1 MKVLVDFDNIPI
13 QIRKQGSSY
22 TVDRIFTA
30 LKPVLSQVNANE
42 LDFRLYG
49 GWDENHG
56 MSRMAQQLS
65 ADLRANFPKIV
76 NSDHVQP
83 SVPLRLSVSLAQSL
97 EILPRNLLPNTL
109 RSIPVQKEFNCTKPS
124 KIGCANA
131 NCPINPLTDFLNT
144 GACPVRGCLFTPAAV
159 LKKLEQKLVDTMMV
173 ADMIYLARADN
184 AAIAVVSS
192 DDDMWPGI
200 LSGLVAG
207 AQLIHIQTTGVKRV
221 LPYKRN
227 VNGTYVQLEI

>member
-1 MKVLVDFDNIPI
+1 MF
-13 QIRKQGSSY
+13 
-22 TVDRIFTA
+22 
-30 LKPVLSQVNANE
+30 
-42 LDFRLYG
+42 
-49 GWDENHG
+49 
-56 MSRMAQQLS
+56 
-65 ADLRANFPKIV
+65 
-76 NSDHVQP
+76 
-83 SVPLRLSVSLAQSL
+83 
-97 EILPRNLLPNTL
+97 
-109 RSIPVQKEFNCTKPS
+109 
-124 KIGCANA
+124 
-131 NCPINPLTDFLNT
+131 
-144 GACPVRGCLFTPAAV
+144 FTPAAV
-159 LKKLEQKLVDTMMV
+159 LRKLEQKLVDTMMV

>member
-30 LKPVLSQVNANE
+30 LKPVLSQVNTNE

-49 GWDENHG
+49 GWDENNG

-76 NSDHVQP
+76 NSDHTQP
-83 SVPLRLSVSLAQSL
+83 PVPLRLSVSLAQSL

-131 NCPINPLTDFLNT
+131 NCPTNPLTDFLNT
-144 GACPVRGCLFTPAAV
+144 GACPVKGCFLRQQRF
-159 LKKLEQKLVDTMMV
+159 
-173 ADMIYLARADN
+173 
-184 AAIAVVSS
+184 
-192 DDDMWPGI
+192 
-200 LSGLVAG
+200 
-207 AQLIHIQTTGVKRV
+207 
-221 LPYKRN
+221 
-227 VNGTYVQLEI
+227 